1 MAKIC
6 CFGELLLRMSPSLG
20 GEWINSASMPVYIGG
35 AELNVARALA
45 NWGIA
50 VRYVS
55 AIPNNYLSDEIE
67 KQLNSELV
75 EFVSLPS
82 DGNRIGIYYL
92 PEGRDLKNAGVI
104 YDRAYSSFAALKP
117 GTIDWKKVL
126 QDCTHF
132 HFSAISPA
140 LNPAIATI
148 CLEAL
153 EAASALGLVIS
164 VDLNYRTKLW
174 QYGKK
179 PVEVMPALV
188 KYCQIIMGNIWS
200 AHDLLGVAIDPD
212 PHRKNAKEHYASL
225 ASITNNDIFEQ
236 YPNCKQVANT
246 FRFTN
251 DGKISYFATFHDSNG
266 MVISKTFI
274 ADKVIDPVG
283 SGDCFMAALL
293 YADATQKYNS
303 SSLISIAASA
313 AYGKLGEKGDH
324 TKQTIYQIEERI

>member
-1 MAKIC
+1 MIRIC
-6 CFGELLLRMSPSLG
+6 CFGELLLRMSPALG
-20 GEWINSASMPVYIGG
+20 GEWINNASMPIYIGG

-45 NWGIA
+45 NWGEA

-75 EFVSLPS
+75 EFVSLPA

-92 PEGRDLKNAGVI
+92 PEGKDLKNAGVI
-104 YDRAYSSFAALKP
+104 YDRAYSSFATLQP
-117 GTIDWKKVL
+117 GTIDWKNVL

-140 LNPAIATI
+140 LNQNIATL

-153 EAASALGLVIS
+153 QAASALGLVIS
-164 VDLNYRTKLW
+164 IDLNYRAKLW

-188 KYCQIIMGNIWS
+188 KYCHIIMGNIWS
-200 AHDLLGVAIDPD
+200 AHDLLGVAIDSD

-225 ASITNNDIFEQ
+225 ANITTADIFMQ
-236 YPNCKQVANT
+236 YPSCKQVAHT

-266 MVISKTFI
+266 MAISKTFV

-283 SGDCFMAALL
+283 SGDCFMGALL
-293 YADATQKYNS
+293 YADATKKYDATT
-303 SSLISIAASA
+303 LISLAASA

-324 TKQTIYQIEERI
+324 TKQTIHQIEERV